1 MSSLGA
7 RVHPS
12 SRSHAP
18 HPVSHRSRVHH
29 RRPSTPRNPAS
40 STPSLASRALA
51 FASARPSSSSSS
63 SVGRSCRRLNLS
75 TVHAV
80 RARPDVRAST
90 RRARRS
96 LSNPRRFVAAL
107 ARRPARASAG
117 GASSRARGVV
127 LVRVGLTE
135 PPHTRVFSVT
145 RDADARGA
153 RERDASDARRER
165 CAVTSRERSRGRR
178 DAR

>member
-51 FASARPSSSSSS
+51 FASRAVVVVVVVVV
-63 SVGRSCRRLNLS
+63 VGRSCRRLNLDRS
-75 TVHAV
+75 
-80 RARPDVRAST
+80 
-90 RRARRS
+90 RRARAS
-96 LSNPRRFVAAL
+96 
-107 ARRPARASAG
+107 RRPRVHASRATFALEPPSIRRRARAT
-117 GASSRARGVV
+117 SRARVCGRRVV
-127 LVRVGLTE
+127 AR
-135 PPHTRVFSVT
+135 
-145 RDADARGA
+145 ARGRIGPCGLDRAPTHAGVFGYPRRPTRAA
-153 RERDASDARRER
+153 RESATRATRDASDAR
-165 CAVTSRERSRGRR
+165 
-178 DAR
+178 

>member
-51 FASARPSSSSSS
+51 FASRAVVVVVVVVV
-63 SVGRSCRRLNLS
+63 VGRSCRRLNLS

-80 RARPDVRAST
+80 RARPAVRAST

-107 ARRPARASAG
+107 ARRPRPRVCGRRVVA
-117 GASSRARGVV
+117 RARG
-127 LVRVGLTE
+127 RIGPCGLDRAPTHAGVFGY
-135 PPHTRVFSVT
+135 PRRPTR
-145 RDADARGA
+145 AA
-153 RERDASDARRER
+153 RESATRATRDASDAR
-165 CAVTSRERSRGRR
+165 
-178 DAR
+178 